1 MWKAW
6 PEGENA
12 EIERTVSL
20 GDRFRFECKRC
31 ACCCYK
37 YEFRLTPYDILRLCH
52 GLNITTGAFLA
63 RYGRIAPDP
72 EGGLPVFWLDFAK
85 VQRTMGDEGVF
96 SCPFLD
102 LNEDQ
107 FLCRVYPFRP
117 TRCRSYPLLKVDA
130 DRDQE
135 TFYLWEVTCRAKE
148 TTKAYTVAEWIEY
161 EGLAPYFRENRRFQ
175 GQVRALLRAGEE
187 WPEEFLQ
194 LLSELWYNFSSV
206 REVDTLREKY
216 ERAMRGSA
224 LLTDAMIKIYRG
236 GRKGNEGGGGRAGG
250 DGGGTGESG

>member
-1 MWKAW
+1 MWKVW
-6 PEGENA
+6 PGGENA

-20 GDRFRFECKRC
+20 EDRLRFECKRC

-37 YEFRLTPYDILRLCH
+37 YEFTLTPYDILRLCH
-52 GLNITTGAFLA
+52 GLNIRTRAFLV

-85 VQRTMGDEGVF
+85 VQRTISDEGVF

-102 LNEDQ
+102 LQEDQ

-117 TRCRSYPLLKVDA
+117 TRCRSYPLLRIGA
-130 DRDQE
+130 NRHQE
-135 TFYLWEVTCRAKE
+135 TFYLREVTCRAKE

-161 EGLAPYFRENRRFQ
+161 EGLAPYFRENERFFV
-175 GQVRALLRAGEE
+175 QVRALTEAKRD

-194 LLSELWYNFSSV
+194 LLTKLWYDYSCV
-206 REVDTLREKY
+206 REVETLREKY
-216 ERAMRGSA
+216 ERAMRGAA
-224 LLTDAMIKIYRG
+224 LLGDAMIKLYDG
-236 GRKGNEGGGGRAGG
+236 KENGRWM
-250 DGGGTGESG
+250 